1 MKKSLKKILILSVLI
16 STFTSLFSNGLDN
29 KNNIGMYFI
38 GADSS
43 IGGLQYERR
52 FSDLISEKFGLY
64 TFYNE
69 DSYSTEPFNMNV
81 TFETDF
87 NLFETSHE
95 AKVGSRLFAYGLAGY
110 EATIHRE
117 YHYNE
122 GSSQTEKQEEE
133 VLHNA
138 LLSIGFGF
146 DFIFFNHLSVPIQ
159 FGFMAKFPNRPNI
172 GFCGGTALRYS
183 W

>member
-1 MKKSLKKILILSVLI
+1 MKHTLKKIIIASI
-16 STFTSLFSNGLDN
+16 CMSLFSTLFANGLDN
-29 KNNIGMYFI
+29 KNNIGMYFL
-38 GADSS
+38 GADDP

-64 TFYNE
+64 AFYNE
-69 DSYSTEPFNMNV
+69 DTYSTQPLNFNI

-95 AKVGSRLFAYGLAGY
+95 TKVGSRLFAYALAGY
-110 EATIHRE
+110 DLSLHRE
-117 YHYNE
+117 YQY
-122 GSSQTEKQEEE
+122 SSNSSKSTLKEEE
-133 VLHNA
+133 LKHNA
-138 LLSIGFGF
+138 IVSIGFGF
-146 DFIFFNHLSVPIQ
+146 DFLFFNHLSVPIQ
-159 FGFMAKFPNRPNI
+159 FGFLGKFPTDPHV